1 MQDNKQH
8 WTPRPWVARIEDHSF
23 CDTGDVFT
31 SFTVAAEG
39 AGKYDCFAEVF
50 TRNDDIYEAAAN
62 TRLIATAPE
71 MYHALQKL
79 VCVLDDCR
87 SGTDEG
93 NIPPGILD
101 RFDEATNT
109 CRAALQK
116 ARGEE

>member
-1 MQDNKQH
+1 MKF
-8 WTPRPWVARIEDHSF
+8 TPGPWVARIENHSF
-23 CDTGDVFT
+23 CDTGDVVT
-31 SFTVAAEG
+31 SFTVATEG

-62 TRLIATAPE
+62 TRLIAAAPE